1 MRSKIFIIAAA
12 LACGMEQACV
22 GNLHAGLFAPL
33 RLHLAMGTL
42 GSLSASPGTI
52 SFQASNPDLGIVSGS
67 SPGNLTWVLLG
78 GSPLQNWTLSVQAGS
93 STFIGCPT
101 IPISAV
107 RVSCSSATVSGS
119 GGTGGCSG
127 SFPLS
132 TTSQQIASGNQG
144 DGTNSYSVLMNF
156 TLDESWHYK
165 ANSACTLNLTYSVS
179 AP

>member
-12 LACGMEQACV
+12 LVCGTELACV
-22 GNLHAGLFAPL
+22 GSLHAGPFGPS
-33 RLHLAMGTL
+33 RLSLSMATI

-52 SFQASNPDLGIVSGS
+52 SFQASNPDAGIVSGS
-67 SPGNLTWVLLG
+67 APGNLTWMLLA
-78 GSPLQNWTLSVQAGS
+78 GSQLQNWTLSVQSGS
-93 STFIGCPT
+93 STFVGCPT

-107 RVSCSSATVSGS
+107 RVNCSSATVSG
-119 GGTGGCSG
+119 GGGAGGCSG

-132 TTSQQIASGNQG
+132 TTPQQIAGGTQG

-156 TLDESWHYK
+156 TLDESWRYI
-165 ANSACTLNLTYSVS
+165 ADSTCTLTLTYSVS